1 MEQEDDARQPA
12 PAMPPWGHC
21 FKRTGT
27 DEPATIELTQ
37 LDVKLFRLQSSLTY
51 IGPSSV
57 NAPREVGP
65 TSLPTTDLT
74 SVPGPMR
81 WFVSPYGL
89 HTPAALLHDRLVGE
103 EAPEGFQ
110 RADADRLFRDML
122 DALGVPLLR
131 RYLMWAAVAYGTR
144 WSAGGPRR
152 IGIVAWSVLAAFGMA
167 ALAIGLATW
176 SLPWLAVAVVLPFP
190 AAALWGKQYGGGVL
204 AAGSG
209 PWLALPAL
217 IAALGYGI
225 YWLLESTLQLLPIT
239 PERRDPAPPE
249 GLLTP
254 QAGSSSRTDGGQD
267 RRPCPP
273 SNPSS
278 SSNATT
284 PSPSSA
290 STARPPAT
298 R

>member
-1 MEQEDDARQPA
+1 MMEQEDDARRP

-21 FKRTGT
+21 FVRTGT

-37 LDVKLFRLQSSLTY
+37 LDVKLFRLRSSLTY
-51 IGPSSV
+51 VGPSSID
-57 NAPREVGP
+57 APREVGP

-103 EAPEGFQ
+103 EAPAGFH

-122 DALGVPLLR
+122 DSLGVPLLR

-144 WSAGGPRR
+144 WSAGGYRR
-152 IGIVAWSVLAAFGMA
+152 VGIVLWTVLALFGMGG
-167 ALAIGLATW
+167 LAFGLATW
-176 SLPWLAVAVVLPFP
+176 SVPWLGMALGLPFV
-190 AAALWGKQYGGGVL
+190 AAVLWGKQYGGGVL

-217 IAALGYGI
+217 IAALGYGV
-225 YWLLESTLQLLPIT
+225 YWVLEQAVRLVVRR
-239 PERRDPAPPE
+239 ER
-249 GLLTP
+249 
-254 QAGSSSRTDGGQD
+254 
-267 RRPCPP
+267 
-273 SNPSS
+273 
-278 SSNATT
+278 
-284 PSPSSA
+284 
-290 STARPPAT
+290 ARPPAPP
-298 R
+298 RDF